1 MSMFT
6 YNLTLA
12 TEEPLERVRDRVSAF
27 FPEVEWTNGEANL
40 GGWIVVV
47 SSPSTYQPSVLY
59 ANEMLGRSATA
70 EVSFLVSKGLDVEA
84 DRRIWDRVLQVSA
97 ELIHSC
103 DAVASMEYL
112 ESMVMTRA
120 PGAPIVLYEW
130 FPGALTAERLDRL
143 AHVGIDFT
151 VTGPRRAT

>member
-6 YNLTLA
+6 YDLTVA
-12 TEEPLERVRDRVSAF
+12 TEESLERVRDRVAAF
-27 FPEVEWTNGEANL
+27 FPEVEWTNGEAHL

-47 SSPSTYQPSVLY
+47 RSPSTYQPSVLY

-70 EVSFLVSKGLDVEA
+70 EVSFQVSKGLDVEA

-120 PGAPIVLYEW
+120 SGGPIVLYEW
-130 FPGALTAERLDRL
+130 FPGALTQERLDRL

>member
-1 MSMFT
+1 
-6 YNLTLA
+6 
-12 TEEPLERVRDRVSAF
+12 
-27 FPEVEWTNGEANL
+27 
-40 GGWIVVV
+40 
-47 SSPSTYQPSVLY
+47 
-59 ANEMLGRSATA
+59 MLGRSATA

>member
-84 DRRIWDRVLQVSA
+84 ACPGIAAISLDAEEKSIAALAWELRARCCELRRW
-97 ELIHSC
+97 
-103 DAVASMEYL
+103 
-112 ESMVMTRA
+112 
-120 PGAPIVLYEW
+120 
-130 FPGALTAERLDRL
+130 
-143 AHVGIDFT
+143 
-151 VTGPRRAT
+151 